1 MYLNI
6 KGALCRYYGAVTMQA
21 MEEMVHA
28 SHRLDLTD
36 DVKAIIITGEGTKAF
51 AAGADIKEM
60 ASQTYS
66 EVRTWIFTANGGGPC
81 KALICLLSDSKGC
94 WRSSLQARSCC
105 CHLPLG
111 FGTACTHKTRT
122 TCGMRSYCQRCIPGL
137 QEALH
142 GRMEGAEGCA
152 QANYCCGEWVCAGGR
167 L

>member
-81 KALICLLSDSKGC
+81 KALICLLSDS
-94 WRSSLQARSCC
+94 
-105 CHLPLG
+105 
-111 FGTACTHKTRT
+111 
-122 TCGMRSYCQRCIPGL
+122 
-137 QEALH
+137 
-142 GRMEGAEGCA
+142 
-152 QANYCCGEWVCAGGR
+152 
-167 L
+167 